1 MPNHRLRNALAAAE
15 ISQAQLAE
23 SVDVSVK
30 SVERWITQDRQP
42 HPRARS
48 IVSRLLGYDETYFWP
63 ALLGSEGSIGAARS
77 ELVQLWPTRN
87 DVPGDVWQSLIRQ
100 AMRRLDIL
108 VYAGGFLVE
117 SFRLGDVLRT
127 KSVEGVETRILIG
140 DPTCEAVRLRG
151 LEEGLPTLAERCR
164 STLEYLAE
172 AGELP
177 NVSIRTHTTT
187 LYASH
192 FRFDDA
198 VLINTHTYGAW
209 AARSP
214 VQHIQRVPGGQ
225 LFDYYDD
232 GFTRVW
238 ETAAP
243 VT

>member
-1 MPNHRLRNALAAAE
+1 MAAE
-15 ISQAQLAE
+15 ISQIQLAE

-42 HPRARS
+42 HPRARA

-100 AMRRLDIL
+100 AKHRLDIL

-127 KSVEGVETRILIG
+127 KSDEGVDTRILIG

-151 LEEGLPTLAERCR
+151 IEEGLPTLAERCR

-172 AGELP
+172 AGKLP

-238 ETAAP
+238 ETATP

>member
-1 MPNHRLRNALAAAE
+1 MPNYRLRSALLAAE
-15 ISQAQLAE
+15 MSQAQLAE
-23 SVDVSVK
+23 QVDVSVK

-48 IVSRLLGYDETYFWP
+48 IVSRLLGFEETYFWP
-63 ALLGSEGSIGAARS
+63 ALLDGEGSIGAARS

-100 AMRRLDIL
+100 TTHNLDIL
-108 VYAGGFLVE
+108 VYAGGFLFE
-117 SFRLGDVLRT
+117 SFRLGEVLRT
-127 KSVEGVETRILIG
+127 KSDQGMNTRILIG

-151 LEEGLPTLAERCR
+151 IEEGLPALADRCR
-164 STLEYLAE
+164 STLEYLSE
-172 AGELP
+172 AAALP
-177 NVSIRTHTTT
+177 NVAIRTHSTT

-198 VLINTHTYGAW
+198 LLINTHTYAAW

-225 LFDYYDD
+225 LFDYYND

-238 ETAAP
+238 ETATP
-243 VT
+243 VN